1 MVIVVGN
8 KADRNPR
15 AVERKTIEAWIAGFN
30 DFKYVQISATTGS
43 GVREIF
49 QIAGESILGKTNNKY
64 TQ

>member
-8 KADRNPR
+8 KADRTPR
-15 AVERKTIEAWIAGFN
+15 AVESKTIEAWIAGFN

>member
-30 DFKYVQISATTGS
+30 DFKYV
-43 GVREIF
+43 
-49 QIAGESILGKTNNKY
+49 
-64 TQ
+64 